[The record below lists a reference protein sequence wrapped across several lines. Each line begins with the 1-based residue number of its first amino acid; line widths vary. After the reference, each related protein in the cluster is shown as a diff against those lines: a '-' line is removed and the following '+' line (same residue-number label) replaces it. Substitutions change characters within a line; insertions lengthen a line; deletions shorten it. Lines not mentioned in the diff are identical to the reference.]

1 MPRYAEVYD
10 DLRHRILN
18 GEWAIGDQLP
28 DLGKLMDHYATSL
41 TTVRRAT
48 TDLRDCGVLR
58 IARGEG
64 TFVIALPEQT
74 NEEMIAELRA
84 VKAAVT
90 QTINKAIGV
99 LERQQSTSVI
109 REGEEN

>member
-10 DLRHRILN
+10 DLRQRILN

-28 DLGKLMDHYATSL
+28 DLGQLMVQYSTSL

-48 TDLRDCGVLR
+48 TDLRDRGVLR

-64 TFVIALPEQT
+64 TFVIALPEQS
-74 NEEMIAELRA
+74 NEEMIVELRA
-84 VKAAVT
+84 VKDAVT

-99 LERQQSTSVI
+99 LERQQSAAAMA
-109 REGEEN
+109 EGGEG